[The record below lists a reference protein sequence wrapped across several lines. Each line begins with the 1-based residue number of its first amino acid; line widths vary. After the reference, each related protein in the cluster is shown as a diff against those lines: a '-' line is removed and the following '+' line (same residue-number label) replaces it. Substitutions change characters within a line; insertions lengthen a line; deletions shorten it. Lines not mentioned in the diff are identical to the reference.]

1 MRLFLI
7 FLFLITINCSTN
19 KVSNNHG
26 YKSLDKKY
34 SKIQINKD
42 NKNDVISKIG
52 PPSTKSDFNTNK
64 WFYIE
69 RKKTNQDIKKIGMKT
84 IDINNILIVE
94 FSSLGILE
102 KKELLDKSKM
112 NDVEYVKS
120 ITTKDFKK
128 SNFLFNLF
136 SSLREK
142 MNQSTKWF
150 ILQ

>member
-42 NKNDVISKIG
+42 NKNDVIIKIG

-84 IDINNILIVE
+84 IDIYNILIVE

>member
-142 MNQSTKWF
+142 MNQSTK
-150 ILQ
+150 

>member
-94 FSSLGILE
+94 FNSLGILE

-142 MNQSTKWF
+142 MNQSTK
-150 ILQ
+150 